1 MKYQCKI
8 FKRLQGVD
16 MIVIYI
22 LSIQSAVFELA
33 QLYETSGFLRIRTS
47 LKMPTDLFQEMGFNP
62 NMETDWNNEA
72 IEYNVKFEK

>member
-1 MKYQCKI
+1 
-8 FKRLQGVD
+8 

-72 IEYNVKFEK
+72 IEYNVKFYANLFFVKFHNFIIFLI